1 MRFDGARHQ
10 VKSPGS
16 QLGKASGLRLAAR
29 AFFLACLSLPSL
41 GLAQSTPPASAAA
54 PPDTEERLRRLE
66 EHQQQLEDELKQ
78 KDAEI
83 QALKKQQAAA
93 APSPAPPAGA
103 APASTPGAVPGA
115 AAAAGAVAAATP
127 GPTTPAGQAGTAAGE
142 EAQMIEVATSEE
154 TGAGMDNPI
163 GQVGAKPPV
172 KWGNYTGFTGFKV
185 ANTDQG
191 DMNIALYTYVRYLNQ
206 KGLDPHY
213 TNAFGQ
219 TQDVQQR
226 QEAQIL
232 KVQIKFLGWLFD
244 PNFRYFLYAWS
255 SNATQG
261 QGAQVVLA
269 GNLTYAFNEHFAVA
283 GGITS
288 LPGVRSTEGN
298 FPFWLSVDNRLLA
311 DEFFRPSYTS
321 GFWIKGD
328 ITPTLRYQSMI
339 GNNLSTL
346 GVSSAQLDNH
356 FNTIANALV
365 WEPSTGE
372 FGRGFGDFENH
383 QEVATRLGWHYTSS
397 TEDKQSQPNTNDF
410 ENTQIRLS
418 DGTVVF
424 TPDIFGPGVVVEQVR
439 YQMADMDAGI
449 KYKGWA
455 LEGEYYVRKLSNFEG
470 PGTSIVPNQWDR
482 GFQLQASTMIVPYT
496 FQAYVGGSRV
506 AGNYG
511 NPYDLRL
518 GVNWHPWHNRVF
530 RWNAQFDYLYHSP
543 VGYTS
548 LTYNVGSTGWIF
560 NTDFELAL

>member
-1 MRFDGARHQ
+1 MTLWEPPGIDAIPRKHGA
-10 VKSPGS
+10 S
-16 QLGKASGLRLAAR
+16 AR
-29 AFFLACLSLPSL
+29 APLRTRSSVATAVRAALCLACLSLPAL
-41 GLAQSTPPASAAA
+41 ALAQNATPD
-54 PPDTEERLRRLE
+54 DTQERLRRLE
-66 EHQQQLEDELKQ
+66 QRQQQLEDELKQ
-78 KDAEI
+78 KDAQI
-83 QALKKQQAAA
+83 QALQKQQAVTAQPPAA
-93 APSPAPPAGA
+93 APPPPPPAPPTPA
-103 APASTPGAVPGA
+103 ASP
-115 AAAAGAVAAATP
+115 AAAGAAATVARQAP
-127 GPTTPAGQAGTAAGE
+127 AAGQMGMAE
-142 EAQMIEVATSEE
+142 REAIGIAESEE
-154 TGAGMDNPI
+154 TGTGLDNPE
-163 GQVGAKPPV
+163 VKASTPPV
-172 KWGNYTGFTGFKV
+172 KWGNYTGFLGFKV

-191 DMNIALYTYVRYLNQ
+191 DMNIAIYTYVRYLNQ
-206 KGLDPHY
+206 KGLDPTY
-213 TNAFGQ
+213 TDAFGNQ
-219 TQDVQQR
+219 KQVQQR

-244 PNFRYFLYAWS
+244 PKFRYFLYAWS

-269 GNLTYAFNEHFAVA
+269 GNLTYAFNQHFALA

-288 LPGVRSTEGN
+288 LPGVRTTEGN

-321 GFWIKGD
+321 GFWVKGD
-328 ITPTLRYQSMI
+328 ITDSLRYQAMI

-356 FNTIANALV
+356 FNTVSTALV
-365 WEPSTGE
+365 WEPTTGE

-383 QEVATRLGWHYTSS
+383 QEVATRLGLHYTSS

-424 TPDIFGPGVVVEQVR
+424 QPGVFGSGVDVEQVK
-439 YQMADMDAGI
+439 YQMSSLDGGI

-455 LEGEYYVRKLSNFEG
+455 LEGEYYIRKLSNFEG
-470 PGTSIVPNQWDR
+470 PGTSVIPNQWDR
-482 GFQLQASTMIVPYT
+482 GFQLWGSTMLIPET
-496 FQAYVGGSRV
+496 FQAYVGGSYV
-506 AGNYG
+506 DGNYG
-511 NPYDLRL
+511 KPWDVRF

-530 RWNAQFDYLYHSP
+530 RVNSQVMYLYHSP

-548 LTYNVGSTGWIF
+548 LTYNVGSTGWVF